1 MIATLSSNDLACC
14 SALLDAV
21 LRLEGLALHDALS
34 EIVSAFLG
42 RPNGRYFSEAP
53 LPNSVLAQI
62 VAHEGLLYGHYAFP
76 AVDAVDKEYSDT
88 EIARLASFAGLTG
101 RLLQN
106 RADTEKRSRALDQI
120 ESKLEQQAQILNQ
133 MHESVI
139 TMDQA
144 GFITSWNRGAEQL
157 FGYTAIEAI
166 GRNVLFLY
174 ENEDEDDTS
183 LSDLFLSQGGREM
196 EVRRRKKSGE
206 AFWASL
212 SLSVMRDQHGQ
223 PIGMIGYI
231 NDITERKNAEKLI
244 HHLAYYDSLTGL
256 PNRTLLTRT
265 VDQALVAA
273 QQDNVY
279 GCIMFIDLN
288 RFKPINDTLGH
299 VAGDMLL
306 VEVAIRLRKALRDE
320 DVVARLGADEFAI
333 ALFDIDK
340 DYHAGFVAQKLI
352 ALFDEPFFID
362 GHELRV
368 GASIGISMYPQDAS
382 DTETLLR
389 LADIAM
395 YRAKQGGENNEGGY
409 AYYSEEMNRN
419 TLDLLRI
426 ETGLLHAFEYN
437 ELLLYYQPKI
447 NLVSGQITGAEALVR
462 WQHPERGLLLPGDFI
477 PIAEETGLIVQLSDW
492 VLEAACA
499 QARRWKEAGMEPIR
513 IAINVTARE
522 FTRSLPDRVRAA
534 LSRHQLTGEWLELE
548 ITESMLMHSTDR
560 VISIMEKVC
569 LLGVTISLDDF
580 GTGYSSLSYLK
591 RFPINTLKIDRSFTT
606 GIPDD
611 TNDCAIA
618 SAIISIAKQLRHK
631 VIAEGVESM
640 EQFEFLREAGC
651 DELQGYLFSRPV
663 PAADFH
669 LMLTEGRKFS
679 AAV

>member
-21 LRLEGLALHDALS
+21 LGLEGIALHEALS
-34 EIVSAFLG
+34 NIVSSFLG
-42 RPNGRYFSEAP
+42 RPGGRYFSDVANA
-53 LPNSVLAQI
+53 LDTQQLLQSV
-62 VAHEGLLYGHYAFP
+62 VHEGVGYGHYLFP
-76 AVDAVDKEYSDT
+76 DPAENYT
-88 EIARLASFAGLTG
+88 EAEAGRLTSFAALTG

-183 LSDLFLSQGGREM
+183 LNDVFLAQGGREM

-265 VDQALVAA
+265 VDQALLAA
-273 QQDNVY
+273 QQDSIY

-368 GASIGISMYPQDAS
+368 GASIGISMYPQDAT

-447 NLVSGQITGAEALVR
+447 DFAQGHITGAEALVR
-462 WQHPERGLLLPGDFI
+462 WQHPERGLLAPGDFI

-492 VLEAACA
+492 VLEAACK
-499 QARRWKEAGMEPIR
+499 QARQWKESGLEPIR

-560 VISIMEKVC
+560 VISIMEKIC

-618 SAIISIAKQLRHK
+618 SAIIGIAKQLRHK
-631 VIAEGVESM
+631 VIAEGVENM
-640 EQFEFLREAGC
+640 AQFNFLKEAGC
-651 DELQGYLFSRPV
+651 NELQGYLFSRPV

-679 AAV
+679 AAL

>member
-1 MIATLSSNDLACC
+1 MMDTIGGNDLACC
-14 SALLDAV
+14 SALFQAV
-21 LRLEGLALHDALS
+21 LSLDGIALHDALGG
-34 EIVSAFLG
+34 IVSMFLNRAG
-42 RPNGRYFSEAP
+42 GHFVVGVPAESRQWTQVIEY
-53 LPNSVLAQI
+53 
-62 VAHEGLLYGHYAFP
+62 EGLTFGHYAFP
-76 AVDAVDKEYSDT
+76 GSSDT
-88 EIARLASFAGLTG
+88 FTGAEAARLKTFAALTG

-106 RADTEKRSRALDQI
+106 RSDIERRSGALDQI

-157 FGYTAIEAI
+157 FGYSAMEAI

-174 ENEDEDDTS
+174 ENEDEEDTWF
-183 LSDLFLSQGGREM
+183 SDAFLLQGGREM
-196 EVRRRKKSGE
+196 EVRRRKKNGE
-206 AFWASL
+206 AFWVSL
-212 SLSVMRDQHGQ
+212 SLSIMRDQNGQ
-223 PIGMIGYI
+223 PTGLIGYF

-244 HHLAYYDSLTGL
+244 HQLAYYDSLTGL

-265 VDQALVAA
+265 VDEALAA
-273 QQDNVY
+273 RPDNVY
-279 GCIMFIDLN
+279 GCLMFIDLN

-306 VEVAIRLRKALRDE
+306 VEVAIRLRRSLRDD

-340 DYHAGFVAQKLI
+340 DYHAGFIAQKLL
-352 ALFDEPFFID
+352 ALFNEPFFVD

-368 GASIGISMYPQDAS
+368 GASIGISMYPQDAA
-382 DTETLLR
+382 DTQTLLR

-426 ETGLLHAFEYN
+426 ETGLLHAFEYD

-447 NLVSGQITGAEALVR
+447 DFRCGDITGAEALVR
-462 WQHPERGLLLPGDFI
+462 WQHPERGLLSPGDFI
-477 PIAEETGLIVQLSDW
+477 PIAEETGLIVQLSEW
-492 VLEAACA
+492 VLDSACA
-499 QARRWKEAGMEPIR
+499 QARQWKNTGLDPIR

-534 LSRHQLTGEWLELE
+534 LQRHQVSGDWLELE
-548 ITESMLMHSTDR
+548 ITESMLMHGTDH
-560 VISIMEKVC
+560 VIAIMEKIC
-569 LLGVTISLDDF
+569 ALGVTISLDDF

-606 GIPDD
+606 GIPED
-611 TNDCAIA
+611 TSDCAIA
-618 SAIISIAKQLRHK
+618 SAIIGIAKQLQHK
-631 VIAEGVESM
+631 VIAEGVENM
-640 EQFEFLREAGC
+640 AQFHFLKEAGC
-651 DELQGYLFSRPV
+651 TELQGYLFSRPV
-663 PAADFH
+663 PADDFH
-669 LMLTEGRKFS
+669 LMLSSGRRFS
-679 AAV
+679 ATT

>member
-1 MIATLSSNDLACC
+1 MMATLSSNDLACC

-21 LRLEGLALHDALS
+21 LGLEGSALYEALGTV
-34 EIVSAFLG
+34 VSAYMG
-42 RPNGRYFSEAP
+42 KPGGRYFSDAP
-53 LPNSVLAQI
+53 HAGLWLQQA
-62 VAHEGLLYGHYAFP
+62 AEHEGLCYGHYRFP
-76 AVDAVDKEYSDT
+76 EPASAYSEADS
-88 EIARLASFAGLTG
+88 ARLLSFAALTG

-106 RADTEKRSRALDQI
+106 RADSEKRSRALDLI
-120 ESKLEQQAQILNQ
+120 EAKLEQQAQILNQ

-139 TMDQA
+139 MMDQA

-157 FGYTAIEAI
+157 FGYTAQEAI

-174 ENEDEDDTS
+174 ENDGEDDTS
-183 LSDLFLSQGGREM
+183 LNDIFLAQGGREM

-212 SLSVMRDQHGQ
+212 SLSVMRNQHGQ
-223 PIGMIGYI
+223 PIGIIGYLT
-231 NDITERKNAEKLI
+231 DITERKNAEKLI

-265 VDQALVAA
+265 VDQSLNEA
-273 QQDNVY
+273 QQRNDVY
-279 GCIMFIDLN
+279 GCVMFIDLN

-333 ALFDIDK
+333 AMFDIDK

-352 ALFDEPFFID
+352 SLFDEPFFID

-368 GASIGISMYPQDAS
+368 GASIGISMYPQDAR

-409 AYYSEEMNRN
+409 AYYSEDMNRH
-419 TLDLLRI
+419 TLNLLRI
-426 ETGLLHAFEYN
+426 ETGLLHAIEYD
-437 ELLLYYQPKI
+437 ELLLYYQPKVDMI
-447 NLVSGQITGAEALVR
+447 SGEITGAEALVR

-492 VLEAACA
+492 VLETVCA
-499 QARRWKEAGMEPIR
+499 QARRWKDAGQEPLR
-513 IAINVTARE
+513 IAINITARE
-522 FTRSLPDRVRAA
+522 FTRSLPDRIRAA
-534 LSRHQLTGEWLELE
+534 LSRYQLSGDWLELE
-548 ITESMLMHSTDR
+548 ITESMLMHGTDR
-560 VISIMEKVC
+560 VISIMEKIC

-591 RFPINTLKIDRSFTT
+591 RFPINTLKIDRSFTM
-606 GIPDD
+606 GIPED

-618 SAIISIAKQLRHK
+618 SAIIGIAKQLRHK
-631 VIAEGVESM
+631 VIAEGVENIA
-640 EQFEFLREAGC
+640 QFNFLKEAGC
-651 DELQGYLFSRPV
+651 NELQGFLFSRAVPV
-663 PAADFH
+663 ESFN

-679 AAV
+679 SV

>member
-21 LRLEGLALHDALS
+21 LGLEGIALHEALS
-34 EIVSAFLG
+34 NIVSSFLG
-42 RPNGRYFSEAP
+42 RPGGRYFSDVANA
-53 LPNSVLAQI
+53 LDTQQLLQSV
-62 VAHEGLLYGHYAFP
+62 VHEGVGYGHYLFP
-76 AVDAVDKEYSDT
+76 DPAENYT
-88 EIARLASFAGLTG
+88 EAEAGRLTSFAALTG

-183 LSDLFLSQGGREM
+183 LNDVFLAQGGREM

-265 VDQALVAA
+265 VDQALLAA
-273 QQDNVY
+273 QQDSIY

-368 GASIGISMYPQDAS
+368 GASIGISMYPQDAT

-447 NLVSGQITGAEALVR
+447 DFAQGHITGAEALVR
-462 WQHPERGLLLPGDFI
+462 WQHPERGLLAPGDFI

-492 VLEAACA
+492 VLEAACK
-499 QARRWKEAGMEPIR
+499 QARQWKEFGLEPIR

-560 VISIMEKVC
+560 VISIMEKIC

-618 SAIISIAKQLRHK
+618 SAIIGIAKQLRHK
-631 VIAEGVESM
+631 VIAEGVENM
-640 EQFEFLREAGC
+640 AQFNFLKEAGC
-651 DELQGYLFSRPV
+651 NELQGYLFSRPV

-679 AAV
+679 AAL